1 MTIQMMRVSSGLV
14 AERQTPHASLAAL
27 LEAFAAA
34 QETAS
39 DLVGWVDTS
48 ARGAA
53 LGRGLLG
60 ESRDLA
66 PGEDPHAAETLR
78 TAWAEWPGRPARLLA
93 SLPDP
98 VIPTLARPMTRPAGV
113 WLANRAQWR
122 RGASSTARQ
131 WRRVS
136 YPAANFPL
144 DVIPNWRDVYRPD
157 GVIQHQAFIPAAAA
171 RQAFGELLSRA
182 QAAGYT
188 PALGVMKAQRAS
200 DFTLNY
206 LVDGYSL
213 ALDFPVARRR
223 EAGLLALLRTLNDLT
238 LDYGGLLYFAKD
250 STLTSAQTARMLP
263 AADRARFAAL
273 KAEVDAGETL
283 QTELYR
289 RALRDAL
296 RLDAL

>member
-1 MTIQMMRVSSGLV
+1 
-14 AERQTPHASLAAL
+14 
-27 LEAFAAA
+27 
-34 QETAS
+34 
-39 DLVGWVDTS
+39 
-48 ARGAA
+48 
-53 LGRGLLG
+53 
-60 ESRDLA
+60 
-66 PGEDPHAAETLR
+66 
-78 TAWAEWPGRPARLLA
+78 
-93 SLPDP
+93 
-98 VIPTLARPMTRPAGV
+98 MTRPAGV

-122 RGASSTARQ
+122 RGASSRARQ

-171 RQAFGELLSRA
+171 RQAFGEMLSRA

-213 ALDFPVARRR
+213 ALDFPVARRKA
-223 EAGLLALLRTLNDLT
+223 AGLLALLRTLNDLT

-263 AADRARFAAL
+263 AAARARFAAL
-273 KAEVDAGETL
+273 KAEVDPGETL